1 MTQTRPTEMMMSK
14 REAFSTK
21 GMVAT
26 KDRLA
31 TRAGVRML
39 EAGGNA
45 VDAAVAACFA
55 IGVVEPASSGIGGG
69 RIPGVPGR

>member
-1 MTQTRPTEMMMSK
+1 MIQTRPTETRLIK
-14 REAFSTK
+14 REAFSRR

-26 KDRLA
+26 KDMLA
-31 TRAGVRML
+31 TRAGVQVL

-55 IGVVEPASSGIGGG
+55 YCEGP
-69 RIPGVPGR
+69 R

>member
-1 MTQTRPTEMMMSK
+1 MLQTRPTETRLIK
-14 REAFSTK
+14 QEAFSRR

-26 KDRLA
+26 KDKLA
-31 TRAGVRML
+31 TRAGVQVL

-55 IGVVEPASSGIGGG
+55 IGVVEPWSAGIG
-69 RIPGVPGR
+69 